1 MQLFKNRTHH
11 LPDNFITMKR
21 ILFSLFAASAL
32 FLTGCLETT
41 QEITLKED
49 GTGTYVYTNDMGKV
63 LGILK
68 NMGVPGMENL
78 PAKPKDTTVALGTD
92 EAVVAAL
99 SAEDRELVK
108 KGSLRVN
115 MDMAEEKFISATSF
129 GFSSLSEI
137 PRFNKLTGNV
147 LLETLKGQAGGNMPM
162 GMDQMPEPS
171 SFDDYYTLEFE
182 KGELKKKLN
191 KEKYAGVANDQFL
204 TQLQEAAAMGIPITH
219 TYIINLPKP
228 AEKLEGKNA
237 KLSED
242 KMKVTVTST
251 IDDFFDNPENL
262 EFKVKY

>member
-1 MQLFKNRTHH
+1 
-11 LPDNFITMKR
+11 MKK
-21 ILFSLFAASAL
+21 ILFSFFAASTL

-41 QEITLKED
+41 QEITLNED

-63 LGILK
+63 IAIFK
-68 NMGVPGMENL
+68 NMGMPGMENM
-78 PAKPKDTTVALGTD
+78 PAKKMDTSIALGTD
-92 EAVVAAL
+92 EAAMAAL
-99 SAEDRELVK
+99 SSEDKELLK

-115 MDMAEEKFISATSF
+115 MDMEDEKFASATSF
-129 GFSSLSEI
+129 GFSSLTEI

-147 LLETLKGQAGGNMPM
+147 LLETLKGQAGDKLPP

-191 KEKYAGVANDQFL
+191 KEKYADLASDQFL
-204 TQLQEAAAMGIPITH
+204 AQLQQAGAMGIPITH

-237 KLSED
+237 KLSDD

-262 EFKVKY
+262 EFKIKY

>member
-1 MQLFKNRTHH
+1 
-11 LPDNFITMKR
+11 MKK
-21 ILFSLFAASAL
+21 ILFSLFAAGTL
-32 FLTGCLETT
+32 LLTGCLETT
-41 QEITLKED
+41 QEITLNED

-78 PAKPKDTTVALGTD
+78 PAKSKDTTVALGTD
-92 EAVVAAL
+92 EAAMSAL
-99 SAEDRELVK
+99 SAEDKELVK

-147 LLETLKGQAGGNMPM
+147 LLETLKGQSGGTMPS
-162 GMDQMPEPS
+162 GLDQMPEPS

-191 KEKYAGVANDQFL
+191 KEKYAGVASDQFL
-204 TQLQEAAAMGIPITH
+204 SQLQEAAAMGIPITH

-242 KMKVTVTST
+242 KMKVTITST